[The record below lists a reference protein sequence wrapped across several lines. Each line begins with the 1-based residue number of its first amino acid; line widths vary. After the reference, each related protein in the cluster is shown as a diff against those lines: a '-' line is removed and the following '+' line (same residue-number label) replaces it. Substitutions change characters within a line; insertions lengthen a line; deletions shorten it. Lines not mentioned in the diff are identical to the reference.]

1 MRHFTSKIL
10 MISPNKFRNNEYTHS
25 DNVFQSKKT
34 NENDVQSE
42 ALKEFNRLRD
52 IISCLLYTSPSP
64 RDFEAS
70 RMPSSA

>member
-34 NENDVQSE
+34 NENDVQSQ
-42 ALKEFNRLRD
+42 ALKEFNRV
-52 IISCLLYTSPSP
+52 LLN
-64 RDFEAS
+64 F
-70 RMPSSA
+70 